1 MKSELPPRFSMQ
13 LTLEREEDSSL
24 GKLEFYPPKSDL
36 VEVVVN
42 IGKAMANSLSTIP
55 TGRFEK
61 SSES

>member
-1 MKSELPPRFSMQ
+1 MQ

>member
-1 MKSELPPRFSMQ
+1 MQ

-55 TGRFEK
+55 TGRFDK
-61 SSES
+61 SREN